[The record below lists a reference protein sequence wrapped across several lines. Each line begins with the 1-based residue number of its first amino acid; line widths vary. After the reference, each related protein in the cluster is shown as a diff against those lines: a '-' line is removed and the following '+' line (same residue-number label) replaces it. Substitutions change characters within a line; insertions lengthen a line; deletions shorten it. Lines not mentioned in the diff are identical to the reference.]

1 MENES
6 YNAYAS
12 TLMRLDH
19 DGEAQKESMACP
31 AFYTEIIHVPLENDL

>member
-31 AFYTEIIHVPLENDL
+31 PSMQKLSTFR